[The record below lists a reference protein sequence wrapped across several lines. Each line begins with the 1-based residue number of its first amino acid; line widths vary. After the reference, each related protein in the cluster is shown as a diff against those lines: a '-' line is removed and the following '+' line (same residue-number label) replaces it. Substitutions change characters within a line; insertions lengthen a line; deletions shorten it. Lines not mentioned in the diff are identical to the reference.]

1 MTKRS
6 IDEVYA
12 GIDLFDINQD
22 NLNINN
28 NSYIYNNVNDNQT
41 LMDLKDK
48 IKILENTIEDI
59 TVKKEL
65 YKKKLY
71 QSYRLYNHQ
80 KRTFRYSNDNN
91 LKLQ

>member
-1 MTKRS
+1 MTKRA

-28 NSYIYNNVNDNQT
+28 NSYIYNNIKDNQT
-41 LMDLKDK
+41 VIDLKNK
-48 IKILENTIEDI
+48 IKILENTLEEI
-59 TVKKEL
+59 TTKKEL

-71 QSYRLYNHQ
+71 QSYKLYNHQ
-80 KRTFRYSNDNN
+80 KELVDILMTII
-91 LKLQ
+91 

>member
-80 KRTFRYSNDNN
+80 KELLDIVMTII
-91 LKLQ
+91 